1 MPLENGGVFAG
12 FVIERFLGSGAMG
25 EVYLARHPRLPRSD
39 ALKVLPGALT
49 DDTEFRRRFERE
61 ADLAATLWHQ
71 HIVGIHDRGE
81 FQGQLWISMDYVE
94 GTDAGR
100 LLSESYP
107 TGMPVHDVFDIVTAV
122 ADALDFAHE
131 RQLLHRDVKPS
142 NILLTAAKSSRRR
155 ILLADFGIA
164 RQADEITGL
173 TATNMTVGSV
183 GYAAPEQLMGERL
196 DGRADQYGLAA
207 TAYRLLTGKMPFQHS
222 NPAVVISKQL
232 TAAVPRLSEY
242 RPDMAN
248 LDRVLSVAL
257 AKDPNQRYPHC
268 LDFAEALRRE
278 NTRPYTRPL
287 VTPAD
292 ATRRLDLPRSTT
304 STPDVTSAMSLPP
317 TAAPERSAQ
326 GVAADVPEQ
335 PSTPPEAPAEGRGNL
350 LADPQWADALSAF
363 FAERWAEAVERFET
377 LQASYPGE
385 GRVEAR
391 LKEARRQRDI
401 DVWSSMAEASAAERD
416 WDIVVTALENL
427 TAIDPAYPDVA
438 ARLEQARMAQQRK
451 ALADEMTAL
460 HHAGRWN
467 AVLAAAR
474 ELARIDPD
482 NSDPGGIVS
491 AAHAKIRE
499 AELPDRYAQALN
511 HLDQQQWQQAADLLA
526 AIEQEQPGYR
536 DADALLKTAQQKL
549 RETAEV
555 TQRATPPP
563 WPLPQTTTPAPPR
576 TTTPPVPVA
585 VQERRQTRSW
595 LVAAIVV
602 IGVVLVGG
610 LTILAVVQSSKS
622 SNKSTSTSTSTST
635 ATTPAPSTSAQASGP
650 NETIADYIKKNN
662 IQEKTITHGTP
673 GAPTINLPVPEGWTR
688 IPDDADARYGGL
700 VFNTPSNPNDPPN
713 IIAIVEKLTGNVDT
727 DKLLAVTPGEVKN
740 LPGYNGDDGQKSTLS
755 GYPAYQLGGSYTK
768 NGVTR
773 MVAQNTVVIQSKDGI
788 YLLQLHAEGPQAD
801 ADALKSATV
810 VVGQG
815 TTITP

>member
-1 MPLENGGVFAG
+1 MPLKDGDVFAG

-39 ALKVLPGALT
+39 ALKVLPAALT
-49 DDTEFRRRFERE
+49 DDAEFRRRFERE

-164 RQADEITGL
+164 RQGDEITGL
-173 TATNMTVGSV
+173 TGTNMTVGSV

-207 TAYRLLTGKMPFQHS
+207 TAFRLLTGKMPFQHS

-232 TAAVPRLSEY
+232 TAAAPRLSES

-268 LDFAEALRRE
+268 LDFAKALRRE
-278 NTRPYTRPL
+278 NTRPYTRSV
-287 VTPAD
+287 VTPGD
-292 ATRRLDLPRSTT
+292 PTRRLDLPT
-304 STPDVTSAMSLPP
+304 STPDVTPAMNLPP
-317 TAAPERSAQ
+317 TAVPERSGP
-326 GVAADVPEQ
+326 GVTGDVPEL
-335 PSTPPEAPAEGRGNL
+335 PSTPREAPAEARGNL

-377 LQASYPGE
+377 LQACYPGE

-401 DVWSSMAEASAAERD
+401 
-416 WDIVVTALENL
+416 
-427 TAIDPAYPDVA
+427 
-438 ARLEQARMAQQRK
+438 
-451 ALADEMTAL
+451 AD
-460 HHAGRWN
+460 
-467 AVLAAAR
+467 
-474 ELARIDPD
+474 
-482 NSDPGGIVS
+482 
-491 AAHAKIRE
+491 

-526 AIEQEQPGYR
+526 AIEHEQPGYR

-549 RETAEV
+549 REIAEV
-555 TQRATPPP
+555 TQRVTPPP
-563 WPLPQTTTPAPPR
+563 RPLAQTTTPAPPR

-585 VQERRQTRSW
+585 AQERRQASGW

-610 LTILAVVQSSKS
+610 LTFLAVVHSSKS
-622 SNKSTSTSTSTST
+622 SNTSTSTSTSTSMAATT
-635 ATTPAPSTSAQASGP
+635 ATTAAPSTSAAASGP
-650 NETIADYIKKNN
+650 NETIADYIKKNH
-662 IQEKTITHGTP
+662 IRERTITHGTP
-673 GAPTINLPVPEGWTR
+673 GAPTIDLPVPEGWTR

-713 IIAIVEKLTGNVDT
+713 IIAIVEKLEGNVDT

-740 LPGYNGDDGQKSTLS
+740 LPGYKGGDGAKSTLS
-755 GYPAYQLGGSYTK
+755 GYPAYQIGGSYTK
-768 NGVTR
+768 NGATR
-773 MVAQNTVVIQSKDGI
+773 MVAYKTVVIQSKDGI
-788 YLLQLHAEGPQAD
+788 YVLQLRAEGPHAD
-801 ADALKSATV
+801 ADALQGATEV
-810 VVGQG
+810 IDQK
-815 TTITP
+815 TRITP